1 MVIDQIVVM
10 FITVLGGLLLVMLG
24 LFALV
29 FVLTLPNRLWGRRA
43 VVLRANK
50 RIKRLV

>member
-1 MVIDQIVVM
+1 MVIDIVLM
-10 FITVLGGLLLVMLG
+10 FIIVLGGLLLVMLG

-29 FVLTLPNRLWGRRA
+29 FVLTLPNALWGRRA